1 MMFSDIQPPLWQ
13 RVLDFWFDDG
23 LDRGWPTQNMSGLW
37 FRADRSVDQG
47 IEEQFGHLVEAALY
61 SELVDWEARPQSR
74 LALILLLDQFTRN
87 IYRGSGQAFAGDHRA
102 VTLVLEGLARG
113 MDRELPWIGR
123 VFFLMPLMHAEDED
137 LQQRCVQEFESL
149 QAQAPA
155 DIAEKIAVKVAFAR
169 EHRDIVLRFGRFPHR
184 NQALGRESSEEEKA
198 FLENGPRYGQ

>member
-1 MMFSDIQPPLWQ
+1 MFNDAQQPLWQ
-13 RVLDFWFDDG
+13 RVLDFWFADG
-23 LDRGWPTQNMSGLW
+23 LDRGWPSQNMSGLW

-61 SELVDWEARPQSR
+61 SELVDWEARPLSR
-74 LALILLLDQFTRN
+74 LALIVLLDQFTRN

-137 LQQRCVQEFESL
+137 LQHRCLQEFESL

-155 DIAEKIAVKVAFAR
+155 DLAEKIAGNVSFAR
-169 EHRDIVLRFGRFPHR
+169 EHCDIVRRFGRFPHR
-184 NQALGRESSEEEKA
+184 NQPLGRESTDQEKA

>member
-1 MMFSDIQPPLWQ
+1 MFSDGQQALWQ
-13 RVLDFWFDDG
+13 RVLDFWFADG
-23 LDRGWPTQNMSGLW
+23 LERGWPSQNMSGLW

-61 SELVDWEARPQSR
+61 SELVDWEARPESR

-113 MDRELPWIGR
+113 MDRELPWVGR

-137 LQQRCVQEFESL
+137 LQQRSVQEFESL
-149 QAQAPA
+149 QAQAPTEL
-155 DIAEKIAVKVAFAR
+155 AEKIAGNVVFAR

-184 NQALGRESSEEEKA
+184 NRVLGRESTAAEEV
-198 FLENGPRYGQ
+198 FLETGPRYGQ